1 MDQRLLD
8 SPSKE
13 TWQERVVGFWR
24 RKLGKEGAVDVRASR
39 GIVLSFEDE
48 EVATL
53 ARVTVC
59 LLSL

>member
-1 MDQRLLD
+1 MGQGILD

-13 TWQERVVGFWR
+13 TWQERVVGHWR

-39 GIVLSFEDE
+39 SMFLSFEDE
-48 EVATL
+48 VAAP

>member
-1 MDQRLLD
+1 
-8 SPSKE
+8 
-13 TWQERVVGFWR
+13 VVGFWR